1 MKPERI
7 QLHSDVGRAM
17 LLFWAYA
24 RWWMPLVTAW
34 LIALAHI
41 LSGLRRFPVVPIIWC
56 VLVVLLSRWA
66 SRNATPVFATLTGLD
81 MPGRRHAVAWSAVTA
96 VRELPFVGGLVFN
109 VYRITFDDGT
119 APLTFYGVHD
129 LERIVRRFKASSRP
143 VSVSEPADQP
153 AVPAASA
160 H

>member
-24 RWWMPLVTAW
+24 RWWMPLATAW
-34 LIALAHI
+34 VIALAYFTCG
-41 LSGLRRFPVVPIIWC
+41 SRRLPVVPITYC
-56 VLVVLLSRWA
+56 ALVLLLSRWA
-66 SRNATPVFATLTGLD
+66 SLNATPVFATLAGLE
-81 MPGRRHAVAWSAVTA
+81 MPGRRRTVAWSSVKET
-96 VRELPFVGGLVFN
+96 REVPFVGGLVLN
-109 VYRITFDDGT
+109 LYRVTFDDGT
-119 APLTFYGVHD
+119 APLTFYGIQEF
-129 LERIVRRFKASSRP
+129 ERIVRRFKASSKQLE
-143 VSVSEPADQP
+143 SAESTAQP